1 MTIQA
6 TCPKGHKLKLDDK
19 TAGKKIRCPRCQ
31 TSFVVP
37 DADDEEDDRPRR
49 SSREND
55 DDEDEDEDD
64 RPRGKRRDE
73 DDDDEDDDEE
83 ERKPKKKKAKTK
95 SKADEFDDDDI
106 REGEERLSP
115 EERLKLRRKERKAQF
130 GAVAFGLQMHFVK
143 FMILLVAIAVAI
155 LSFILSLAIFGGLSL
170 RPDQNAADFA
180 VLGSLSIPVAM
191 MALAQIAAVAVAPI
205 VGIVGSFFCCFTP
218 RGARTRVIIVAS
230 LVFDLVP
237 IVAGIIRL
245 LFNQVWNDIDPGKL
259 DRLNYYLALGSFAC
273 MILGWLFFMVYL
285 RDLGAYVGMPGV
297 GNEALNLIA
306 FLVVQ
311 VITAP
316 INFIIDLYAFGLI
329 ANALDPTFG
338 LIVVI
343 LLILGWGVSSY
354 FFFLLGMIVLLTKI
368 PRRRTKKDVIPPPS
382 AR

>member
-37 DADDEEDDRPRR
+37 DLDDEDEDRPRR
-49 SSREND
+49 SSRDEED
-55 DDEDEDEDD
+55 DDEEEE

-73 DDDDEDDDEE
+73 DDDDEDEDEE
-83 ERKPKKKKAKTK
+83 ERKPKKKKKVKAK
-95 SKADEFDDDDI
+95 SKADEFDDDEV

-130 GAVAFGLQMHFVK
+130 AAVAFGLQMHFIK
-143 FMILLVAIAVAI
+143 FMTLLVAICVAI

-170 RPDQNAADFA
+170 RPDQNAAEFA

-191 MALAQIAAVAVAPI
+191 MVLAQIAAVAVAPVI
-205 VGIVGSFFCCFTP
+205 GIVGSFFCCFTP

-237 IVAGIIRL
+237 IIAGIIRL
-245 LFNQVWNDIDPGKL
+245 LFNEVWNDIDPGKL
-259 DRLNYYLALGSFAC
+259 DRLNYYLGLGSFAC

-285 RDLGAYVGMPGV
+285 RELGAYVGMPGV

-316 INFIIDLYAFGLI
+316 VNFVIDLYAFGFV
-329 ANALDPTFG
+329 ASAVDPWFG
-338 LIVVI
+338 LIVVV
-343 LLILGWGVSSY
+343 LLILGWGVFFY
-354 FFFLLGMIVLLTKI
+354 FFFLLGMIQLLTRI
-368 PRRRTKKDVIPPPS
+368 RAGVLKKT
-382 AR
+382 